1 MHRIIAASIS
11 LIAIIMT
18 ANLAFAEAKTL
29 CVYDPGGASGDAYQI
44 IKDYRTA
51 AAGWG
56 VEFTLKPYTD
66 EKTAADDFKAG
77 QCDAVVLTGTRV
89 RRFQKFSGTIE
100 AMGGLPTYAHLK
112 KVVKALANPK
122 AGKLLKSG
130 DFETAGILPGGAVYL
145 LVNDRSINTV
155 EKMAGKRLAVLEYDK
170 AAKVM
175 VSHVGASS
183 VSADMATFAGMFNNG
198 NVAMCYAPAIAY
210 HALELHKGLGNKG
223 GIIRY
228 PLAQVTFQILIRS
241 AGFPAEFPNASR
253 KWAASNF
260 NRFKALATQAEK
272 KIAKK
277 YWVDISDDDKDRYDR
292 MFRETR
298 ILLRDDK
305 KVYSKKMLKMLRKI
319 RCKVD
324 GTRSECA
331 DKKE

>member
-1 MHRIIAASIS
+1 MHRIIAAAIS

-183 VSADMATFAGMFNNG
+183 VSAAIMVPVPDLPYTNSGMNG
-198 NVAMCYAPAIAY
+198 RTNPS
-210 HALELHKGLGNKG
+210 
-223 GIIRY
+223 
-228 PLAQVTFQILIRS
+228 PS
-241 AGFPAEFPNASR
+241 AGFGPSLSLPIPMNLALPRAYSF
-253 KWAASNF
+253 
-260 NRFKALATQAEK
+260 ALALAPK
-272 KIAKK
+272 SLAPH
-277 YWVDISDDDKDRYDR
+277 S
-292 MFRETR
+292 FTR
-298 ILLRDDK
+298 AFVLVVLNVLVWRSVSTSFAI
-305 KVYSKKMLKMLRKI
+305 MLRL
-319 RCKVD
+319 
-324 GTRSECA
+324 
-331 DKKE
+331 